1 MAVFPQDKRGQ
12 LELVFFILA
21 LAVLYFAWAGT
32 PIGGIPGASQLA
44 KSRDSLSREVDSIQ
58 TRVDQAK
65 RLVRQGA
72 VARVERA
79 LRHPAR
85 PRAGHRDV
93 RPDRRVPLGYRLAA
107 PHHRAERSA
116 YHAGAVA
123 HRRHV
128 ADPAQLAGRELP
140 DQDLRQAAGLRAPA
154 GSR

>member
-72 VARVERA
+72 VARVERM
-79 LRHPAR
+79 LNEY
-85 PRAGHRDV
+85 RATLDMMK
-93 RPDRRVPLGYRLAA
+93 L
-107 PHHRAERSA
+107 SA
-116 YHAGAVA
+116 
-123 HRRHV
+123 
-128 ADPAQLAGRELP
+128 
-140 DQDLRQAAGLRAPA
+140 
-154 GSR
+154 